1 MPPVRRV
8 YRKVAHLCFGTLQSA
23 KEEYQPTGDTPGPSA
38 GSKKGKPLLD
48 LSILKTVET
57 TVRRDEHTET
67 DTEELVRKRQQ
78 R

>member
-8 YRKVAHLCFGTLQSA
+8 YRKVAHLCFGTPQSD
-23 KEEYQPTGDTPGPSA
+23 KEEYQPAGDTPSLSA
-38 GSKKGKPLLD
+38 GSKMRKRPFE

-57 TVRRDEHTET
+57 TVRRDEDAGT
-67 DTEELVRKRQQ
+67 DTEELVCKRQL